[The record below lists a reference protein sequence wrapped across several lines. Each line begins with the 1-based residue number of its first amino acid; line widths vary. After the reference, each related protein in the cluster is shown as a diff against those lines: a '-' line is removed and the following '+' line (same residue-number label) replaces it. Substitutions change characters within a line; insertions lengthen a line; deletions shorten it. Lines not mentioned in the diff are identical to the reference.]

1 MSLPLMIFYAAAFLF
16 LKQRGD
22 MKRLRESKF
31 PAETRVTKSGVKSLS
46 GCNIWSFQ
54 SIGFVISLFLYA
66 QSLPA
71 QAYALQSDFNDKL
84 KLAVESVPVM
94 DTTETENSFAADSL
108 PPPSK
113 LRLLPENISFGEKLF
128 WGENGVLRKTGI
140 VPELSSEE
148 RRNELDIRR
157 FMLTAHQISG
167 FTTVAL
173 MITAA
178 YFGQRTIDNH
188 MNRSLGDTHQQLV
201 GATIATYSLT
211 ALLAVLSPPPM
222 IRRDDEESTTT
233 LHKTLAWIH
242 AAGMIITPILGSMI
256 GGRRSFNTD
265 KAHFHQVAG
274 YITTAV
280 FTTSLI
286 VVTF

>member
-1 MSLPLMIFYAAAFLF
+1 
-16 LKQRGD
+16 
-22 MKRLRESKF
+22 MKRERNSILPDKF
-31 PAETRVTKSGVKSLS
+31 RIPKSGVKSLS
-46 GCNIWSFQ
+46 GCNIRFPQYIW
-54 SIGFVISLFLYA
+54 FVILLFLYT
-66 QSLPA
+66 QSLSA
-71 QAYALQSDFNDKL
+71 QTYALQSGFNDKF
-84 KLAVESVPVM
+84 KLAIESIPVM
-94 DTTETENSFAADSL
+94 DTTEAENSFAADSM
-108 PPPSK
+108 PPPPK
-113 LRLLPENISFGEKLF
+113 PRLLPENISFGEKLF
-128 WGENGVLRKTGI
+128 WGENGVFRKVGI
-140 VPELSSEE
+140 VPELSSDE
-148 RRNELDIRR
+148 RRKELDIRR
-157 FMLTAHQISG
+157 FMLTTHQISG